1 MNLKKYYRV
10 SLSRIAPQWTVVAID
25 LFLVMISMLLAYTL
39 QLEVSSV
46 VYKMSSYVWMIFSL
60 CCAMGF
66 SFPFFA
72 PLLWLFVFLRLWIF
86 PGCLSRLRWGMECWV
101 LEISPGR
108 WGGGGTA
115 LPNGIVFVAYLLNVS
130 FMVALRILV
139 KLLHELMSFDD
150 RRCVS

>member
-108 WGGGGTA
+108 WGGRRHGVAQWDCVRCIPPERVIYGGFAYFGEVVTRTY
-115 LPNGIVFVAYLLNVS
+115 VF
-130 FMVALRILV
+130 
-139 KLLHELMSFDD
+139 
-150 RRCVS
+150 